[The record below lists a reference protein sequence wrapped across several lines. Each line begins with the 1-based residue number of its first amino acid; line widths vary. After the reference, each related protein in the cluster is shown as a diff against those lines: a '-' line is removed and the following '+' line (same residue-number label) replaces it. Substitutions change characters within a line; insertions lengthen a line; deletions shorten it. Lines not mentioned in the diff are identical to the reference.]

1 MLLFLIK
8 RKYIRF
14 LSCITPYVIFHSIRR
29 AITLF
34 IALFIAICGTI
45 FLYILLPIQNKMRI
59 FAKYR
64 KRKYTCGTELNYCYH
79 SVTFSYFSYTQLVS
93 F

>member
-1 MLLFLIK
+1 MPEMNMTRFK
-8 RKYIRF
+8 QYIRF

-34 IALFIAICGTI
+34 IAICGTI
-45 FLYILLPIQNKMRI
+45 FLYFLLPIQNKKHI

-64 KRKYTCGTELNYCYH
+64 KRKYTCGTELNYCYP
-79 SVTFSYFSYTQLVS
+79 SVTFTYFSYTQLIR

>member
-34 IALFIAICGTI
+34 IAICGTI

-59 FAKYR
+59 FAKKR
-64 KRKYTCGTELNYCYH
+64 KRKYICGTELNYCYH
-79 SVTFSYFSYTQLVS
+79 SVTFTYFSYTQLVR